1 VIVLASAF
9 ALSFLVLVSRP
20 DQAVIGYKG

>member
-9 ALSFLVLVSRP
+9 ALSFLVLVARP